1 MSLVQPLC
9 AKRTISKLKQIVQ
22 DASSSVK
29 CLPGWRFPTSLDH
42 NKLLP
47 AFKVTRRLSSATA
60 QAPRDTVCCDPAAF
74 VLEVNLSTC
83 LQSPWLLEKKRKSPS
98 LGVFLFLSSHLLRP
112 KCQLL
117 PTKDKSQT
125 QRTAERQGGHRP
137 CAQECQMCHGPIIS
151 WK

>member
-22 DASSSVK
+22 DASSSAK

-60 QAPRDTVCCDPAAF
+60 QAPRDTVCCDPSSGSEPQHVPSKSLAPGK
-74 VLEVNLSTC
+74 E
-83 LQSPWLLEKKRKSPS
+83 EKVS
-98 LGVFLFLSSHLLRP
+98 
-112 KCQLL
+112 
-117 PTKDKSQT
+117 
-125 QRTAERQGGHRP
+125 
-137 CAQECQMCHGPIIS
+137 
-151 WK
+151 